1 MVLTVQGC
9 RLSLTLGKD
18 LVVSAESRAGR
29 PLCRVGRRGGDGAG
43 VTVEV
48 KVTTDDREG
57 GGCNGDEGVGV
68 MVEG

>member
-1 MVLTVQGC
+1 MVETV
-9 RLSLTLGKD
+9 
-18 LVVSAESRAGR
+18 LV
-29 PLCRVGRRGGDGAG
+29 

-57 GGCNGDEGVGV
+57 GGCNGNDGVGV

>member
-29 PLCRVGRRGGDGAG
+29 PLCRVGGVAETVLV

-57 GGCNGDEGVGV
+57 GGCNGDDGVGV